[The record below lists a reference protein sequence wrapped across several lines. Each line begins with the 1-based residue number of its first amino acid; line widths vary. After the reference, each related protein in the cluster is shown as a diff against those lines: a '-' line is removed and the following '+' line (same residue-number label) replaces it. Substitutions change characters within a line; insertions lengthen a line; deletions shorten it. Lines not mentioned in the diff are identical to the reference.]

1 MLIATMVIALAGAT
15 GTIGKATLKRLIQR
29 GYTVRPFSRQELASA
44 QACKQ
49 ALGLEARKAS
59 GPVNAVISCMAS
71 RTGQAEDAWAVDYQ
85 ANANL
90 LSAAKECGVTTFVL
104 LSAIC
109 VQKPKLAF
117 QHAKL
122 KFETELQASELNYSI
137 VRPTAFFKSLSGQLT
152 RVKKGG
158 PFYVFGN
165 GRLTYCKPISD
176 DDLAE
181 FLVDCLNQPERSNA
195 TLLVGGP
202 GPALCPMDQAA
213 MMQALLSRPVKVRH
227 VPIGLLKAVIATL
240 SLLGRFHSGLAKKAD
255 YARIGLY
262 YATESM
268 LTWDASTQRYREDLT
283 PSVGSQQLIDHY
295 RKVLL
300 EDPA

>member
-15 GTIGKATLKRLIQR
+15 GPIGKATLKRLIQL
-29 GYTVRPFSRQELASA
+29 GYTVRPLSRQELASS
-44 QACKQ
+44 QACSQ
-49 ALGLEARKAS
+49 ALGLEAQKAS
-59 GPVNAVISCMAS
+59 GPVKAVISCMAS

-90 LSAAKECGVTTFVL
+90 LLAAKEHQASKFVL

-109 VQKPKLAF
+109 VQKPQLAF

-122 KFETELQASELNYSI
+122 RFEEELQASGLDYSI
-137 VRPTAFFKSLSGQLT
+137 VRPTAFFKSLSGQLA

-158 PFYVFGN
+158 PFYVFGD
-165 GRLTYCKPISD
+165 GRLTSCKPISD

-268 LTWDASTQRYREDLT
+268 LTWDARTQSYREDLT
-283 PSVGSQQLIDHY
+283 PSIGSQRLIDHY

>member
-1 MLIATMVIALAGAT
+1 MLVATMVIALAGAT
-15 GTIGKATLKRLIQR
+15 GTIGKATLKRLIQL
-29 GYTVRPFSRQELASA
+29 GYTVRPLSRQELASS
-44 QACKQ
+44 QACSQ
-49 ALGLEARKAS
+49 ALGLEAQKAS
-59 GPVNAVISCMAS
+59 GPVKAVISCMAS

-90 LSAAKECGVTTFVL
+90 LLAAKEHQASKFVL

-109 VQKPKLAF
+109 VQKPQLAF

-122 KFETELQASELNYSI
+122 RFEEELQASGLDYSI
-137 VRPTAFFKSLSGQLT
+137 VRPTAFFKSLSGQLA

-158 PFYVFGN
+158 PFYVFGD
-165 GRLTYCKPISD
+165 GRLTSCKPISD

-268 LTWDASTQRYREDLT
+268 LTWDARTQSYREDLT
-283 PSVGSQQLIDHY
+283 PSIGSQRLIDHY

>member
-1 MLIATMVIALAGAT
+1 MLVGTMVIALAGAT
-15 GTIGKATLKRLIQR
+15 GTIGKATLKRLIQL
-29 GYTVRPFSRQELASA
+29 GHEVLELSRQDLGSPE
-44 QACKQ
+44 ACHK
-49 ALGLEARKAS
+49 AISMKAS
-59 GPVNAVISCMAS
+59 TVKEPIGAVISCIAS
-71 RTGQAEDAWAVDYQ
+71 RTGEADDAWAVDYQ

-90 LSAAKECGVTTFVL
+90 LTAAQRCGVEQFVL

-122 KFETELQASELNYSI
+122 KFEDELKASGLAYSI
-137 VRPTAFFKSLSGQLT
+137 VRPTAFFKSLSGQLV
-152 RVKKGG
+152 RVRKGG

-176 DDLAE
+176 DDLAG
-181 FLVDCLNQPERSNA
+181 FLVDCLSQPERSNK
-195 TLLVGGP
+195 TLIVGGP
-202 GPALCPMDQAA
+202 GPAVCPMDQIA
-213 MMQALLSRPVKVRH
+213 MIESILKTKVKVRH
-227 VPIGLLKAVIATL
+227 VPIAVLQGVINGLD
-240 SLLGRFHSGLAKKAD
+240 LLGRVHAKFAAKAD

-268 LTWDASTQRYREDLT
+268 LAWDETTQSYREDLT
-283 PSVGSQQLIDHY
+283 PSIGSQQLIDHY
-295 RKVLL
+295 RRVLL

>member
-1 MLIATMVIALAGAT
+1 MLVGTMVIALAGAT
-15 GTIGKATLKRLIQR
+15 GTIGKATLKRLVQL
-29 GYTVRPFSRQELASA
+29 GYTVKPLSRDDVSSA
-44 QACKQ
+44 VQCQQ
-49 ALGLEARKAS
+49 ALALKTRETGE
-59 GPVNAVISCMAS
+59 PVQAVISCMAS
-71 RTGQAEDAWAVDYQ
+71 RTGQADDAWAVDYQ

-90 LSAAKECGVTTFVL
+90 LSAANECGVRSFIL

-109 VQKPKLAF
+109 VQKPRLAF

-122 KFETELQASELNYSI
+122 KFEQQLKVSGLNYSI

-165 GRLTYCKPISD
+165 GKLTFCKPISD

-181 FLVDCLNQPERSNA
+181 FIVGCLSQPERLNK
-195 TLLVGGP
+195 TLIVGGP
-202 GPALCPMDQAA
+202 GPAICPMDQVA
-213 MMQALLSRPVKVRH
+213 MMESILRARVKVRR
-227 VPIGLLKAVIATL
+227 VPIALLKGVVFGL
-240 SLLGRFHSGLAKKAD
+240 DLLGILHSRFAARAD

-268 LTWDASTQRYREDLT
+268 LAWDETTQSYQESLT
-283 PSVGSQQLIDHY
+283 PSIGSQHLIDHY
-295 RKVLL
+295 RKILL

>member
-1 MLIATMVIALAGAT
+1 MLVGTMVIALAGST
-15 GTIGKATLKRLIQR
+15 GTIGAATLKRLVQL
-29 GYTVRPFSRQELASA
+29 GYTVKPLLREELASP
-44 QACKQ
+44 QACQQ
-49 ALGLEARKAS
+49 ALGLEEPGAA
-59 GPVNAVISCMAS
+59 GPVTAVISCIAS
-71 RTGQAEDAWAVDYQ
+71 RTGQADDAWAVDYQ

-90 LSAAKECGVTTFVL
+90 LAAAKECGASRFIL

-109 VQKPKLAF
+109 VQKPRLAF

-122 KFETELQASELNYSI
+122 KFEQQLKVSGLDYSI
-137 VRPTAFFKSLSGQLT
+137 VRPTAFFKSLSGQLE

-176 DDLAE
+176 DDLAA
-181 FLVDCLNQPERSNA
+181 FLVDCLSQPERSNK
-195 TLLVGGP
+195 TLIVGGP
-202 GPALCPMDQAA
+202 GPAICPMDQVA
-213 MMQALLSRPVKVRH
+213 MIESILKTKIKVRH
-227 VPIGLLKAVIATL
+227 VPIAILKGIIDGLD
-240 SLLGRFHSGLAKKAD
+240 LLGRVHAKFAAKAD

-268 LTWDASTQRYREDLT
+268 LAWDETTQSYREDLT
-283 PSVGSQQLIDHY
+283 PSIGGQQLIDHY
-295 RKVLL
+295 RRVLL

>member
-1 MLIATMVIALAGAT
+1 MLVATMVIALAGAT
-15 GTIGKATLKRLIQR
+15 GTIGKATLKRLIQL
-29 GYTVRPFSRQELASA
+29 GYTVRPLSRQELASS
-44 QACKQ
+44 QACSQ
-49 ALGLEARKAS
+49 ALGLEAQKAS
-59 GPVNAVISCMAS
+59 GPVKAVISCMAS

-90 LSAAKECGVTTFVL
+90 LLAAKEHQASKFVL

-109 VQKPKLAF
+109 VQKPQLAF

-122 KFETELQASELNYSI
+122 KFEEELQASGLDYSI
-137 VRPTAFFKSLSGQLT
+137 VRPTAFFKSLSGQLA

-158 PFYVFGN
+158 PFYVFGD
-165 GRLTYCKPISD
+165 GRLTSCKPISD

-202 GPALCPMDQAA
+202 GPALFPMDQAA

-268 LTWDASTQRYREDLT
+268 LTWDASTQSYREDLT
-283 PSVGSQQLIDHY
+283 PSIGSQRLIDHY

>member
-1 MLIATMVIALAGAT
+1 MLVATMVIALAGAT
-15 GTIGKATLKRLIQR
+15 GTIGKATLKRLIQL
-29 GYTVRPFSRQELASA
+29 GYTVRPLSRQELASS
-44 QACKQ
+44 QACSQ
-49 ALGLEARKAS
+49 ALGLEAQKAS
-59 GPVNAVISCMAS
+59 GPVKAVISCMAS

-90 LSAAKECGVTTFVL
+90 LLAAKEHQASKFVL

-109 VQKPKLAF
+109 VQKPQLAF

-122 KFETELQASELNYSI
+122 KFEEELQASGLDYSI
-137 VRPTAFFKSLSGQLT
+137 VRPTAFFKSLSGQLA

-158 PFYVFGN
+158 PFYVFGD

-227 VPIGLLKAVIATL
+227 VPIGLLKAVITTL

-268 LTWDASTQRYREDLT
+268 LTWDAKTQNYREDLT
-283 PSVGSQQLIDHY
+283 PSIGSQRLIDHY

>member
-1 MLIATMVIALAGAT
+1 MLVATMVIALAGAT
-15 GTIGKATLKRLIQR
+15 GTIGKATLKRLIQL
-29 GYTVRPFSRQELASA
+29 GYTVRPLSRQELASA
-44 QACKQ
+44 QACSQ
-49 ALGLEARKAS
+49 ALGLEAQKAS
-59 GPVNAVISCMAS
+59 GPVKAVISCMAS

-90 LSAAKECGVTTFVL
+90 LLAAKEHQASKFVL

-109 VQKPKLAF
+109 VQKPQLAF

-122 KFETELQASELNYSI
+122 KFEEELQASGLDYSI
-137 VRPTAFFKSLSGQLT
+137 VRPTAFFKSLSGQLA

-158 PFYVFGN
+158 PFYVFGD

-268 LTWDASTQRYREDLT
+268 LTWDARTQSYREDLT
-283 PSVGSQQLIDHY
+283 PSIGSQRLIDHY